1 MNAQTTEIMDDM
13 KYIHIIAKNNVG
25 ILNRVSSLMRRRNY
39 NMEEVSVS
47 FDSDGKA
54 NILIAIVSSTTDIK
68 QIISQLEKLHDV
80 IEARDANAQMKDIFF
95 AFYVYGLEKK
105 LELGDFTP
113 VSTVMRT
120 EGMINIFMIQS
131 DKLKEFKGMIDDAG
145 YYYKERVMNLI

>member
-1 MNAQTTEIMDDM
+1 MNAQTIETMDDM

-54 NILIAIVSSTTDIK
+54 NILIAIVSGTTDIK
-68 QIISQLEKLHDV
+68 QIISQLEKIHDV
-80 IEARDANAQMKDIFF
+80 IEARDANDQMKDIFF
-95 AFYVYGLEKK
+95 AFYIYGLEKE
-105 LELGDFTP
+105 LELGDFKP

-131 DKLKEFKGMIDDAG
+131 DRLKEFKGMVDDAG